1 MTVWAV
7 LLFALYVLYAV
18 SAFIYVPNAHTSGFR
33 LDTSDLL
40 SKINM
45 LNIEPQSEPF
55 PTQDYS
61 VAIPPLITLS
71 ELYVD
76 GLKYRFKLTVE
87 NYQEVG
93 IGYGL
98 NEDKSLRI
106 LYGNPESKLV
116 PQDAVQKVAIITI
129 DGVRFAALVPRNME
143 IKSGDTVTN
152 VVFGKLPLYI
162 GYDLGMT
169 EYANTEVA
177 SYCADFRG
185 IVVEDENVDFV
196 LMIIFTLLFPGFL
209 AYSIACFFNPRIHPN
224 YLRIGKFGDIEKV
237 CAEIDEEIN
246 DESNYWE
253 KKALYT
259 KHYIIEHTLYNTRVR
274 KNHLLRH

>member
-1 MTVWAV
+1 MTKGYIFKRTRINTIAMTVWAV

-93 IGYGL
+93 IGYAL
-98 NEDKSLRI
+98 TKTNPSASCTETRNPSLFLR
-106 LYGNPESKLV
+106 
-116 PQDAVQKVAIITI
+116 
-129 DGVRFAALVPRNME
+129 
-143 IKSGDTVTN
+143 
-152 VVFGKLPLYI
+152 
-162 GYDLGMT
+162 
-169 EYANTEVA
+169 
-177 SYCADFRG
+177 
-185 IVVEDENVDFV
+185 
-196 LMIIFTLLFPGFL
+196 TLFK
-209 AYSIACFFNPRIHPN
+209 R
-224 YLRIGKFGDIEKV
+224 
-237 CAEIDEEIN
+237 
-246 DESNYWE
+246 WQ
-253 KKALYT
+253 
-259 KHYIIEHTLYNTRVR
+259 
-274 KNHLLRH
+274 